1 MMQSRADRS
10 AASRVAYIAVLTAL
24 SAVIGYVE
32 LLIPLDFFG
41 IPGVKLG
48 LANIASVIAI
58 YLFGPVYAFLIMTA
72 RVILLGLMFGN
83 MYSVLF
89 SFAGGSLSIIA
100 MTILK
105 KSGAFSVYGVSA
117 AGGTAHNLGQ
127 LLVASVTLNGIK
139 LYYYAPLLIIS
150 GEICGFVTGAL
161 SAVILNRL
169 FFEHINKEGKGT
181 DRFFKGDIERGL

>member
-1 MMQSRADRS
+1 MQLRADRR
-10 AASRVAYIAVLTAL
+10 ASVRVAYIAVFTAL

-32 LLIPLDFFG
+32 LLIPINIFG

-48 LANIASVIAI
+48 LANIASVIAM
-58 YLFGPVYAFLIMTA
+58 YLFGPAYAFLIMTT

-100 MTILK
+100 MMIFK
-105 KSGAFSVYGVSA
+105 KSGAFSVYGVSTV
-117 AGGTAHNLGQ
+117 GGTVHNLGQ

-139 LYYYAPLLIIS
+139 LYYYAPVLIIA
-150 GEICGFVTGAL
+150 GEVCGFVIGAL

-169 FFEHINKEGKGT
+169 FFELIDKEGKGN
-181 DRFFKGDIERGL
+181 DRVFKGDTKRDL